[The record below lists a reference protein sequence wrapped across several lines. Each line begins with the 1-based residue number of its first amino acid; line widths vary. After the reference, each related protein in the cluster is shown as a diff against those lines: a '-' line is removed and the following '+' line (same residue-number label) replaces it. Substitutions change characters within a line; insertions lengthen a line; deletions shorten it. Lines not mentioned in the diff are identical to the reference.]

1 MRRTMP
7 LSRHNL
13 IAACVSAAALAVFAA
28 PAAAQTA
35 ATKSIGAAKGGKL
48 LTRDE
53 LRACLAQQ
61 KDLAARKPQI
71 EGERA
76 ALDSERAE
84 LVKIEESLKVDQA
97 KLEKLARTANEVGQ
111 RTKDLQQRIADYND
125 RAAKFQNA
133 GLSGPTAERQRR
145 NLENEKAAID
155 KESAQ
160 LDADRAALAD
170 AEPLA
175 KSFNARAETRNRATD
190 EWNSRNQALAKKV
203 QAYDA
208 DLANWQ
214 ADCEGRSY
222 REDDEKAI
230 LSGQ

>member
-1 MRRTMP
+1 MT
-7 LSRHNL
+7 LSRMIL
-13 IAACVSAAALAVFAA
+13 PVVCAAAAALGVVTA
-28 PAAAQTA
+28 PAQTA
-35 ATKSIGAAKGGKL
+35 ATKSIGTAKGGGKL

-71 EGERA
+71 EGERS
-76 ALDSERAE
+76 ALDRERAE
-84 LVKIEESLKVDQA
+84 LLKIEESLKADQA
-97 KLEKLARTANEVGQ
+97 KLERLARTATEVGQ

-125 RAAKFQNA
+125 RAAKFQMANP
-133 GLSGPTAERQRR
+133 SGPTAERQRR
-145 NLENEKAAID
+145 NLDNEKAAID

-175 KSFNARAETRNRATD
+175 KSFNARAEARNRATD
-190 EWNSRNQALAKKV
+190 EWNSRNQALARKT
-203 QAYDA
+203 QAYDT